1 MPPQQACS
9 QTVNTSGALAYDVGA
24 FMYIHLY
31 MYLMLVYIT
40 AYVCMYVC
48 VYMYIYY
55 VCMSVQSASVGT
67 TESTLYLH
75 KVLCDIAQNI
85 FHIHAFLRMGSL

>member
-9 QTVNTSGALAYDVGA
+9 QTMNTTGALAYDVGA

-31 MYLMLVYIT
+31 MYLMLCLLLIYI
-40 AYVCMYVC
+40 
-48 VYMYIYY
+48 YIYY